1 MYKGY
6 PCPTDILYLSLMVV
20 DGSNGGSDGD
30 YGGSGVD
37 AGRLLTI
44 QSGTALTS
52 FSSFGK

>member
-37 AGRLLTI
+37 AGRLLTEI
-44 QSGTALTS
+44 DRLYRVELP
-52 FSSFGK
+52 